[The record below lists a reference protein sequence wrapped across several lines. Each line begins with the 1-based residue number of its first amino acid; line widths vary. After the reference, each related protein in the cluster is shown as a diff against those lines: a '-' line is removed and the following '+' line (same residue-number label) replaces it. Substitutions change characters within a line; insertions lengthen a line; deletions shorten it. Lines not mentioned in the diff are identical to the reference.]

1 MNRLMP
7 GAAISIALLLPL
19 VAAASESEQDQQQ
32 RNECPGRQTVQ
43 VAADCIERGIYQ
55 PCDLGNRVG
64 TADCGWA
71 YAEVAERKIRRA
83 EQKILKVLRDNHAGN
98 DILEAFAKWQKGWLA
113 FRNEHCALSDKLVEF
128 QAEGMEGR
136 VEGGTDLNRGFCV
149 RRLTEARASELET
162 LLQVLSPKAF
172 GDQSRGG

>member
-1 MNRLMP
+1 MKRIIL
-7 GAAISIALLLPL
+7 GAAVSIALLLPL
-19 VAAASESEQDQQQ
+19 TAAAAGAEPDEQQ
-32 RNECPGRQTVQ
+32 RNECPDRRTVQ

-71 YAEVAERKIRRA
+71 YAEVAERKIKRT
-83 EQKILKVLRDNHAGN
+83 EQKLLKVFHDNHAGK
-98 DILEAFAKWQKGWLA
+98 DMLEAFMKWQKDWVA
-113 FRNEHCALSDKLVEF
+113 FRNEHCVLSDKLVEF
-128 QAEGMEGR
+128 PTAGMEGR

-162 LLQVLSPKAF
+162 LLQILSP
-172 GDQSRGG
+172 QR